1 MGDSVGNGKAAFFV
15 ELWGAPGLALVCLH
29 SGDQNHMCSG
39 GLTLGRQLSLT
50 MRGYWDFK
58 KNNNTN
64 PIMIKDY

>member
-50 MRGYWDFK
+50 MRGY
-58 KNNNTN
+58 
-64 PIMIKDY
+64 